1 MQYVKKIYKKK
12 KREKTFVTVYCCAI
26 FLCLWEIFGN
36 KEVHKKRNKN
46 TYNVNACLTDV
57 RVSFKCVKV
66 DMKGSR

>member
-1 MQYVKKIYKKK
+1 MWKKYIKR
-12 KREKTFVTVYCCAI
+12 KREKKH
-26 FLCLWEIFGN
+26 LWLYIVAPFFSMPLGDIW
-36 KEVHKKRNKN
+36 KQRSAQKTNKN

>member
-1 MQYVKKIYKKK
+1 MPLGDIWKQ
-12 KREKTFVTVYCCAI
+12 RSAQKT
-26 FLCLWEIFGN
+26 
-36 KEVHKKRNKN
+36 NKN